1 MAVILMMM
9 TNYHLK
15 LVTPNARMAI
25 TVVEAKMFS
34 LCIWVGKHFK
44 ILSILRITRRT

>member
-1 MAVILMMM
+1 MAVTLMMM

-25 TVVEAKMFS
+25 TVVEAKMFF
-34 LCIWVGKHFK
+34 LCIWVGKHFLLPDVHK
-44 ILSILRITRRT
+44 FTQ